1 MNIREGLTILP
12 RLEILLVPPWQ
23 RQEVKVMGEAWEG
36 LYNAAVLETD
46 WSRIEKRIEAAEA
59 AIKERS
65 QALSME
71 SGTPENEAITAAING
86 LQALRRDVAAWK
98 AKR

>member
-1 MNIREGLTILP
+1 MA
-12 RLEILLVPPWQ
+12 
-23 RQEVKVMGEAWEG
+23 EVWEG

-46 WSRIEKRIEAAEA
+46 WSRIEERIETAEA
-59 AIKERS
+59 AIKERF
-65 QALSME
+65 QALSLDQ
-71 SGTPENEAITAAING
+71 SGTPENEAIAAAISG